1 MTIFTPATFTQI
13 KLSFR
18 FTNPIAMR
26 ITLIFITLFVILQ
39 ASSCRRNPPEVQ
51 ADPCKGKTPLKAAFT
66 IEEKV
71 GDTSFVTDKALAPGY
86 VFFKAQGTYDSVR
99 WYIGGVQNTS
109 TNRNHVLYFQNPE
122 GPVDVTFIGYKKQ
135 DTQCFP
141 NDKTADTVRKTVTIV
156 SRDQRAAIVGRF
168 LGYNEGNPSD
178 TFSVTISYYDNVWG
192 YFIKNLPKGC
202 PGYTTGSE
210 SAPKD
215 IGLTILAGYSGF
227 AINEG
232 SRACGNVKGLGQLI
246 GSDSLVINYSYFQQL
261 STNPFTYA
269 SQPTF
274 AKFIGV
280 RKP

>member
-1 MTIFTPATFTQI
+1 
-13 KLSFR
+13 
-18 FTNPIAMR
+18 MR
-26 ITLIFITLFVILQ
+26 IILIFITLFVILQ
-39 ASSCRRNPPEVQ
+39 ASSCRRNPPEAQ
-51 ADPCKGKTPLKAAFT
+51 ADPCKDKTTFKAAFT

-71 GDTSFVTDKALAPGY
+71 GDTSFVTGKALAPGY

-141 NDKTADTVRKTVTIV
+141 NDKPTDTVRKTVTV
-156 SRDQRAAIVGRF
+156 LPRDGSASIVGRF

-215 IGLTILAGYSGF
+215 IGLSIIPGHSAFVINQNSVVCATVNGF
-227 AINEG
+227 GKI
-232 SRACGNVKGLGQLI
+232 KGTDTLE
-246 GSDSLVINYSYFQQL
+246 INYSAIPIL
-261 STNPFTYA
+261 STNPYTYGQRA
-269 SQPTF
+269 SF
-274 AKFIGV
+274 KFIGI